1 MEDSILSKF
10 LLNNLK
16 QLCNEKYYNEAAN
29 LSHDEIIQKY
39 GDSPVP
45 IGEINK
51 DDPVFKV
58 LWKDAKSNLVFTGL
72 GSFIDHWVNHHPEME
87 AEDFLKIQ
95 DVLNDPDKRYFD
107 KVKNAVIF
115 LKKYGNNYDVV
126 IMKKAVDKLIYE
138 RSNYLP
144 NKLPKRWND
153 ISENGLVIDKSS
165 FVDGHP
171 TISQQNN
178 SAAGIIRNISTL
190 NDCSNISQSEQK
202 SSENKHAV
210 ESKKPKDKSY
220 GYER

>member
-1 MEDSILSKF
+1 MDDSILNKF

-39 GDSPVP
+39 GDNPVP
-45 IGEINK
+45 IGEIDK
-51 DDPVFKV
+51 GDPVFKV

-87 AEDFLKIQ
+87 ADDFLKIQ
-95 DVLNDPDKRYFD
+95 DVLDNPDKRYFD
-107 KVKNAVIF
+107 RAKNAVIF
-115 LKKYGNNYDVV
+115 SKRYGNSWDVV
-126 IMKKAVDKLIYE
+126 IMKKAADKLIYE

-144 NKLPKRWND
+144 NKLPKRWSD
-153 ISENGLVIDKSS
+153 ISENGFVIDKSS

-171 TISQQNN
+171 TISQQDD
-178 SAAGIIRNISTL
+178 SVAGIVRNISTL
-190 NDCSNISQSEQK
+190 NDSFNISQFNQK
-202 SSENKHAV
+202 SSVNKNNTK
-210 ESKKPKDKSY
+210 SKEPKDKSF